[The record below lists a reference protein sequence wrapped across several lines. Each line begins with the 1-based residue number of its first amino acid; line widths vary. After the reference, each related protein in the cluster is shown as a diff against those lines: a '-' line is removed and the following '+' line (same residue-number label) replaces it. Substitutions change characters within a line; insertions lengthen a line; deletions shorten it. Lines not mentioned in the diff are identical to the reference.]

1 MPEPSRVPEGFSEE
15 AVLNPQGGEA
25 LRAAV
30 RRWRWRFASSLGPW
44 GGHLP
49 APPPRATT
57 LRSVLSAP
65 RVDPPPPS
73 TLPSQKDG
81 ARI

>member
-30 RRWRWRFASSLGPW
+30 RRWRRRFASSLGPSQRE
-44 GGHLP
+44 GKIGL
-49 APPPRATT
+49 PRANPRGR
-57 LRSVLSAP
+57 LRTDELMFSNC
-65 RVDPPPPS
+65 DPGEDS
-73 TLPSQKDG
+73 
-81 ARI
+81 